1 MLVLTRKVDERV
13 MIGDDIEIMVVGLDG
28 DQVKLGIDAPRDIPI
43 HRREVYEE
51 IQKETIAAA
60 QTSGQETKSAAD
72 YIRKKRREKEEEQKK
87 SEEN

>member
-51 IQKETIAAA
+51 IQRENIAAA
-60 QTSGQETKSAAD
+60 KGTGTETKSAAD
-72 YIRKKRREKEEEQKK
+72 FIRKKKAEKDKKTKK
-87 SEEN
+87 SE